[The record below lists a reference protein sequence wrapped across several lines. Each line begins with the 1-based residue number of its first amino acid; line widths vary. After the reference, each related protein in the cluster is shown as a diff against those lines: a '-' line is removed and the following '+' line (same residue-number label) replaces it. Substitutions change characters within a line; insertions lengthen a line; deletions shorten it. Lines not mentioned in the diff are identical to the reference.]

1 MKTKFSI
8 QSTAIIL
15 LALLGTAAG
24 NLSAQILNPGF
35 ELAGNNA
42 SSATNWMVTQAVGG
56 PVYGVR
62 TNSNPHSGAY
72 NFEVH
77 LASTGSGPVVEFTQ
91 AGVPVTGG
99 ATVPFTFYADA
110 LTGSAGYSAQWR
122 VVWNSGG
129 DTGYQGFTPGDNTYA
144 FISNS
149 LTAPLAATSATVY
162 FHFAGA
168 AIPSQSATLQLDDIS
183 FSSTNG
189 ISGGPGN
196 TNPFPIAIAPGTGIR
211 WFASN
216 SVTYQVQWS
225 SALAG
230 ANTVWSNL
238 GSSIVGKGATNV
250 VFDPV
255 GPPHN
260 YFQVLSMP

>member
-1 MKTKFSI
+1 MKTKLNIRS
-8 QSTAIIL
+8 AVVLL
-15 LALLGTAAG
+15 LALLVTAAG

-35 ELAGNNA
+35 ELAGGNP
-42 SSATNWMVTQAVGG
+42 SSATNWTVTQAVGG

-72 NFEVH
+72 HFEVH
-77 LASTGSGPVVEFTQ
+77 LASTGGGPVVEFTQ
-91 AGVPVTGG
+91 AAVPVTGG
-99 ATVPFTFYADA
+99 TTYPFTFYADA
-110 LTGSAGYSAQWR
+110 LPGSLGYSAEWR
-122 VVWNSGG
+122 IVWNSGG
-129 DTGYQGFTPGDNTYA
+129 ETGYHGFTLGDNTYA

-149 LTAPLAATSATVY
+149 VTAPLTATSATLY

-189 ISGGPGN
+189 VVGVPGN
-196 TNPFPIAIAPGTGIR
+196 TNPPPISLALGTGIR

-230 ANTVWSNL
+230 PSTVWSNL
-238 GSSIVGKGATNV
+238 GNPIVGKGATNV
-250 VFDPV
+250 VFDSV
-255 GPPHN
+255 GSPHN